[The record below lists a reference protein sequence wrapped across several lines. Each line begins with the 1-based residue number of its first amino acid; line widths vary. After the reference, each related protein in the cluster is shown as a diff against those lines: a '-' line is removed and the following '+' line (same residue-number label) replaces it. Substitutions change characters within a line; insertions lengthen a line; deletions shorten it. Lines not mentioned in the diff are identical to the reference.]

1 MPPSKPKGDDGRAWT
16 KYMGLGAQLIA
27 TIGISVAIGLYLDG
41 QFGTNPWITV
51 AMSLLGV
58 VGGLWVS
65 IKDLL

>member
-1 MPPSKPKGDDGRAWT
+1 
-16 KYMGLGAQLIA
+16 MGLGAQLIA